1 MDTERNKAVVRR
13 YLTEGPKDE
22 ALALAS
28 LTEDAVYYDPGAPPS
43 VGHEGQKRR
52 TAALLTAFPDP
63 RFELD
68 DLVAEGDSVAVRWTF
83 HGTHQGPFGPIPA
96 TGKRVSMTGI
106 TIYRLRDGKI
116 AEARSNF
123 DQMGLMQ
130 QLQPAPAAKTS

>member
-1 MDTERNKAVVRR
+1 MPTEENKAIVRR
-13 YLTEGPKDE
+13 YLTEGPTNE

-28 LTEDAVYYDPGAPPS
+28 LTDDAVYYDPGAPPS

-63 RFELD
+63 KFDLD
-68 DLVAEGDSVAVRWTF
+68 DVIAEGDKVVVRWTF
-83 HGTHQGPFGPIPA
+83 HGTHSGPFGPIPA

-106 TIYRLRDGKI
+106 TIYTLRGGKI

-123 DQMGLMQ
+123 DQMGMMQ
-130 QLQPAPAAKTS
+130 QLGPLAPGTS